1 MAMSL
6 SVLPKSSLMEIVHE
20 KHKQL
25 PSILKI
31 NKIDCWI
38 TFVRETS
45 LNPDPVISL
54 VVGNDVVWES
64 AFIFAF
70 EANTFRKIAIVGNF
84 DAPAE
89 KQKEIWDEVIPYKE
103 GISEHLSRVI
113 NRINPQ
119 TIALNYS
126 IDDVASDG
134 LSHGLFIKLSEILE
148 DKREKFVSAK
158 KIINMLRGKKTKR
171 EVELITEA
179 CQLTEEIN
187 RKITSQLKLGMS
199 EIEIQQLFHE
209 EMDKLGVSE
218 AWQRESC
225 PAIDA
230 GPDKELGHIGPSY
243 YVTKKG
249 HTLHNDFGIKYYGY
263 CSDLQRMWFF
273 GIEEDIP
280 DELIHAFETVR
291 QAIIKAK
298 EFIKPGVLGYA
309 VDQVA
314 RDFVVSQGYKE
325 YDHALGHQIGR
336 QAHDGG
342 VLLGPLWERYGN
354 TPKGVIEEGN
364 VFTLEL
370 HVKTENFG
378 TVSLE
383 ENIIIT
389 KNGSEFLVPPQEKFI
404 MIK

>member
-1 MAMSL
+1 M
-6 SVLPKSSLMEIVHE
+6 KT
-20 KHKQL
+20 
-25 PSILKI
+25 

-38 TFVRETS
+38 IFVRETS
-45 LNPDPVISL
+45 LNPDPVINL
-54 VVGNDVVWES
+54 VVGNDVVWDS

-70 EANTFRKIAIVGNF
+70 EATKFTKVAIVGNF

-89 KQKEIWDEVIPYKE
+89 EEKEFWEIVIPYKE

-113 NRINPQ
+113 DKIDPQ
-119 TIALNYS
+119 KIALNYS

-134 LSHGLFIKLSEILE
+134 LSHGLFIKISEILK

-158 KIINMLRGKKTKR
+158 KIINMLRGIKTKR
-171 EVELITEA
+171 EVELITKA
-179 CQLTEEIN
+179 CQLTEKIN
-187 RKITSQLKLGMS
+187 KKVSSQLKLGMS
-199 EIEIQQLFHE
+199 EIEIQLLFHE
-209 EMDKLGVSE
+209 EMDKLGVFE
-218 AWQRESC
+218 AWQRDSC

-230 GPDKELGHIGPSY
+230 GPDKELGHIGPSNY
-243 YVTKKG
+243 TTKKG
-249 HTLHNDFGIKYYGY
+249 HTLHNDFGIKYQGY

-273 GIEEDIP
+273 GDEDDIP
-280 DELIHAFETVR
+280 DELKHAFYTVQ

-309 VDQVA
+309 VDKVA

-342 VLLGPLWERYGN
+342 VLLGPLWERYGD
-354 TPKGVIEEGN
+354 TPKGFIEEGN

-370 HVKTENFG
+370 HVKTENYG

-389 KNGSEFLVPPQEKFI
+389 KNGCEFLIPPQEKFI
-404 MIK
+404 LIV